1 MAEPLGGGRSNARED
16 ARALALAEELG
27 AQLGRLKGAG
37 PKLIQFLSMVQLDRP
52 GEGEG
57 SLPVLGAL
65 PDGAH
70 SVPFGRVRRV
80 IEQDLGA
87 RVGELFAEVDEEPF
101 AVASLGQVHRA
112 RTGDGQEV
120 AIKVQQPGVAEAV
133 EADLR
138 NLGLVGPIIKRLAP
152 GLDAGAVLAELRERI
167 SDELDY
173 EIEAQN
179 QRRLE
184 RRFRGH
190 PHVRLPRVYT
200 DLSTRRVLVTEYI
213 EGLRSDEIKRLGE
226 AERDRIGEIA
236 FRFFF
241 GLVWREGVVAG
252 DPHPDNCILCPD
264 GRLCLLDFGLLRD
277 LDADYLGG
285 ERDIMRALADDDPQ
299 GVHDGL
305 SSLGYLPEP
314 ESFDRDALLE
324 HLATAGGWRLAEGVR
339 RIEPEH
345 VSQILELGYPPRS
358 PHFGLM
364 RRLSMPPPTLV
375 LRRMEVQVLSLLGEF
390 RAAADWGAITA
401 EHHSGRPVATA
412 LGREE
417 YAFVGDRS
425 LGG

>member
-1 MAEPLGGGRSNARED
+1 MTKPLGAGRSNVRGD
-16 ARALALAEELG
+16 ARALSLAEELG

-37 PKLIQFLSMVQLDRP
+37 PKLRQFLSMVQLDRP
-52 GEGEG
+52 GERER
-57 SLPVLGAL
+57 SPPALGAL

-70 SVPFGRVRRV
+70 SVQFGRVRRV
-80 IEQDLGA
+80 IEQDLGVPV
-87 RVGELFAEVDEEPF
+87 RELFADVDEEPF

-112 RTGDGQEV
+112 RTRDGDYV
-120 AIKVQQPGVAEAV
+120 AVKVQQPGVAEAIDG
-133 EADLR
+133 DLR

-152 GLDAGAVLAELRERI
+152 GLDAGALLSELRERI

-213 EGLRSDEIKRLGE
+213 EGLPAAEIRLLGD

-241 GLVWREGVVAG
+241 GLAWRDGVVAG

-277 LDADYLGG
+277 LDADYLEG

-299 GVHDGL
+299 RVHDGL

-324 HLATAGGWRLAEGVR
+324 YLATAGEWRLAQGVR

-358 PHFGLM
+358 PYFALM
-364 RRLSMPPPTLV
+364 RRLSMPPPTLL
-375 LRRMEVQVLSLLGEF
+375 LRRMEVQVLMLLGDFHAEG
-390 RAAADWGAITA
+390 DWGAITA
-401 EHHSGRPVATA
+401 EHHSGKPGSTA

-417 YAFVGDRS
+417 YAFLEGR
-425 LGG
+425 